1 MHAFVS
7 HLTAA
12 FLAAHTVLGCCWHHV
27 HACGHEHDP
36 LGLAGW
42 QHGGDLRH
50 GHSAGVSAP
59 SGDRHPDRDECRGSK
74 CDFLAAKDESVVT
87 KNLTA
92 RPPSAACQLA
102 GLPCLAVDRSPAGGL
117 LHPALVRAGVLLLPV
132 RLHLA
137 NQVLLI

>member
-1 MHAFVS
+1 LHGFVS
-7 HLTAA
+7 HVTAV
-12 FLAAHTVLGCCWHHV
+12 FLLAHTLLGCCWHHV
-27 HACGHEHDP
+27 HACGHEHGVFA
-36 LGLAGW
+36 LIGW
-42 QHGGDLRH
+42 EHDGDLRH
-50 GHSAGVSAP
+50 GHAVGASKP

-74 CDFLAAKDESVVT
+74 CNFVAAKDEFVVT

-92 RPPSAACQLA
+92 RSPAAAWQLA
-102 GLPCLAVDRSPAGGL
+102 GLPCLAVDRARVGGL